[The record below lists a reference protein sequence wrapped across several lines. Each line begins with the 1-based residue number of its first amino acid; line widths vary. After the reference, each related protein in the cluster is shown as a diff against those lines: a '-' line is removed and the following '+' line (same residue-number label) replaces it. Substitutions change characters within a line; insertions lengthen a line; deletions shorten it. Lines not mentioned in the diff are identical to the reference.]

1 MSRGCWLVG
10 LVVFLGLFS
19 GIGSGIPARAAASS
33 VEVVKVE
40 ASTADHSRFKDLDQE
55 FASGPEVTKACL
67 KCHNLAA
74 PQIHDTV
81 HWTWA
86 GRKGDKKGEGKAKSL
101 NNF

>member
-19 GIGSGIPARAAASS
+19 GIGSGIPVWAAVSS

-40 ASTADHSRFKDLDQE
+40 SSTADHSRFKDLDQE
-55 FASGPEVTKACL
+55 FAAGPEVTKACL
-67 KCHNLAA
+67 KCHNTAA
-74 PQIHDTV
+74 SQIHDTV